1 MKTKH
6 PTIAIIGRPNVGKST
21 FYNRL
26 VGSREAIV
34 DDQPGVTRDRSYHDF
49 DWNGRTMTIIDTGGL
64 VPDAE
69 DTFGPLINQQV
80 EISLQEADVVVF
92 LVDGQAGVT
101 PMDEEIG
108 HYLRLSKKPV
118 LLAVN
123 KVDSHNDRPLI
134 NEFHSLG
141 LGDPHPVSAMHGSGG
156 VGDLLD
162 VVIWKIDELYPGFAK
177 GEWEPDEKT
186 SEPIKLAIVGRP
198 NVGKS
203 SILNAMAG
211 EERVIVSDISGTT
224 RDAIDIEVSLDDQSF
239 VLVDTAGI
247 RKKGKVDYGVEMFS
261 VDRSIKALRRSD
273 VSILVIDAQEGVT
286 DQDKRIIETSNEAGR
301 GLILVV
307 NKWDL
312 LPNKGPNSTSNYKK
326 DLWRDVPHARFA
338 PIIFTSAKTGQ
349 RLNNI
354 LKEAKVV
361 YENAHRRAKTNLV
374 NQVLMESFVL
384 SPPPPQKNKRLK
396 MYYATQV
403 SVAPPTFVL
412 FVNDAKLMKDSYMRY
427 LEKKLRESFAFE
439 GTPVVIIP
447 RNRTEKGQ

>member
-1 MKTKH
+1 
-6 PTIAIIGRPNVGKST
+6 
-21 FYNRL
+21 
-26 VGSREAIV
+26 
-34 DDQPGVTRDRSYHDF
+34 
-49 DWNGRTMTIIDTGGL
+49 
-64 VPDAE
+64 
-69 DTFGPLINQQV
+69 
-80 EISLQEADVVVF
+80 
-92 LVDGQAGVT
+92 
-101 PMDEEIG
+101 
-108 HYLRLSKKPV
+108 
-118 LLAVN
+118 
-123 KVDSHNDRPLI
+123 
-134 NEFHSLG
+134 
-141 LGDPHPVSAMHGSGG
+141 MHGSGG

-177 GEWEPDEKT
+177 GEWEPEEKA

-224 RDAIDIEVSLDDQSF
+224 RDAIDIEVSLEDQQF

-338 PIIFTSAKTGQ
+338 PVIFTSAKTGQ

-361 YENAHRRAKTNLV
+361 FENAHRRAKTNLV
-374 NQVLMESFVL
+374 NQVLMESFIL

-412 FVNDAKLMKDSYMRY
+412 FVNDAKLMKESYMRY

-447 RNRTEKGQ
+447 RNRTEKSQ